1 MGEHV
6 VGAGPFGRGVAGRQ
20 GGVARWERRL
30 ADTAV
35 ADGEVQVRIWGARGS
50 VACPG
55 PETVRY
61 GGNTAC
67 VEVRCGDRVLVLDGG
82 TGIRGLG
89 MALAE
94 HEPAEIDVYLTHF
107 HLDHVAGLPFFKA
120 AYRPENR
127 IRFHAARL
135 NTEIGLRDILCRM
148 MSPPLFPI
156 PIDEFRAEVSFN
168 EFDAGETLRP
178 ADGVRLETRLL
189 NHPGGACGYRMVVGD
204 RVIAYVTDTEHQ
216 PGRPDA
222 AALTLM
228 EGADIAIYDAT
239 YTDAEFETH
248 PGWGHSTWSE
258 GVRLADTAGVGTLV
272 LFHHDPSHDDAA
284 MDKIAL
290 DAAAARPG
298 TLVAREGLVLLP

>member
-1 MGEHV
+1 
-6 VGAGPFGRGVAGRQ
+6 
-20 GGVARWERRL
+20 L
-30 ADTAV
+30 ADTTV

-55 PETVRY
+55 PQTVRY

-67 VEVRCGDRVLVLDGG
+67 VEVRCGSRVLVFDGG

-89 MALAE
+89 NALAAE
-94 HEPAEIDVYLTHF
+94 EPGEIDVYLTHF
-107 HLDHVAGLPFFKA
+107 HLDHVAGLPFFEA
-120 AYRPENR
+120 AYRAGNR
-127 IRFHAARL
+127 VRFHAARL
-135 NTEIGLRDILCRM
+135 NAEIGLRDILCRM

-168 EFDAGETLRP
+168 EFDAGDVLRP
-178 ADGVRLETRLL
+178 KDGSRLETRLL
-189 NHPGGACGYRMVVGD
+189 NHPGGACGYRLVVGE
-204 RVIAYVTDTEHQ
+204 RVIAYVTDTEHE

-222 AALTLM
+222 AVLALM
-228 EGADIAIYDAT
+228 QDADVAIYDAT

-248 PGWGHSTWSE
+248 RGWGHSTWSE
-258 GVRLADTAGVGTLV
+258 GIRLADAAGVGTLV

-290 DAAAARPG
+290 DAATARPG
-298 TLVAREGLVLLP
+298 TMVAREGLVLLP